1 VAQVVARPARR
12 ATGRN
17 SAAPVLGSSEEVEV
31 AGMEELEL
39 EEVEAELELEV
50 EAEAELELVED
61 LSLATGAALEELASL
76 DEVASDLLVGDW
88 DLESEE
94 VSSEISPELVLEATF
109 FWLVLF
115 TAVTMTVM
123 RRAMTMM
130 AMTAVTMTTRFLLG
144 CGSVLYCIMIPF

>member
-1 VAQVVARPARR
+1 MVARPARR

-17 SAAPVLGSSEEVEV
+17 SAAPVLGSSEVVEV

-39 EEVEAELELEV
+39 EEVEVELELEV
-50 EAEAELELVED
+50 EVEAELVED

-76 DEVASDLLVGDW
+76 EEVASDLLVEDW
-88 DLESEE
+88 DLVSEE
-94 VSSEISPELVLEATF
+94 VSREISPELVSEATF